1 MENLSINKQTKAIII
16 SAILLVVGILFCC
29 STAIGITAL
38 SYIVGVCIIVVGG
51 AVLVNTII
59 KKKALINVYGI
70 ISALLIAFG
79 ILIMDYQLFW
89 IIFSFVPYVFISV
102 GALIIIDSIIQK
114 FNQKN
119 NVAFLT
125 ELIIGILILALG
137 ICLRCIP
144 EFTEFSSLVF
154 GIILIIYA
162 VYSFVTVS
170 TKKPSSNN

>member
-1 MENLSINKQTKAIII
+1 MENLSINKETKVIIL
-16 SAILLVVGILFCC
+16 SAILLTIGILFCC

-38 SYIVGVCIIVVGG
+38 SYIVGVGFIVVGG
-51 AVLVNTII
+51 AVLINTLM

-70 ISALLIAFG
+70 FSALLIAFG

-89 IIFSFVPYVFISV
+89 IIFSFVPYLFIV
-102 GALIIIDSIIQK
+102 TGALIIIDSLIRK
-114 FNQKN
+114 LSENN

-125 ELIIGILILALG
+125 ELIVGVLVLTLG

-144 EFTEFSSLVF
+144 EFTEFSSLVL

-162 VYSFVTVS
+162 VFLFVS
-170 TKKPSSNN
+170 TFMKKSWH